1 MSGSGPEAG
10 KEDALNPEA
19 SERTGLSGL
28 RFVVAT
34 ARNAMSSITLHSV
47 SKLRLPLSIRE
58 YSGHYTE
65 VYAWK

>member
-1 MSGSGPEAG
+1 MSGSGPEAR
-10 KEDALNPEA
+10 KEDALNPKR

-28 RFVVAT
+28 RFAVAT
-34 ARNAMSSITLHSV
+34 ARNATSSITLHSV

>member
-1 MSGSGPEAG
+1 MSGSRPEAR
-10 KEDALNPEA
+10 KEDALNPKR

-58 YSGHYTE
+58 YSGHYTG
-65 VYAWK
+65 VYTWK